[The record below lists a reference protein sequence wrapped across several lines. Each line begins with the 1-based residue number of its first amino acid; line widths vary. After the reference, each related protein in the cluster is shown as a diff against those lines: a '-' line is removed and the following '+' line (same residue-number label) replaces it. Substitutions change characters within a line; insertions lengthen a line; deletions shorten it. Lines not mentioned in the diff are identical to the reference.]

1 MSYVLIPKEQLTEK
15 GLFPFAEV
23 LPDGRAVL
31 PFRALKSLSGVVGVD
46 IVDADTVKKL
56 MKLENTTT
64 EKVETDVEGTDQ
76 ELIIPEDTEIIPSE
90 SQLND
95 KEEENAEC

>member
-1 MSYVLIPKEQLTEK
+1 M
-15 GLFPFAEV
+15 
-23 LPDGRAVL
+23 
-31 PFRALKSLSGVVGVD
+31 KSLAGGGGVD
-46 IVDADTVKKL
+46 IVDADKVKKS

-90 SQLND
+90 SLLND